1 MWVVIQ
7 VTETGEEF
15 GLDEFRALEHAEF
28 WIEENKDQ
36 YPESTFEIE
45 WSG

>member
-15 GLDEFRALEHAEF
+15 GRDLFRSKDHAEL
-28 WIEENKDQ
+28 WIEENHHQ
-36 YPESTFEIE
+36 YPESTFYVEHE
-45 WSG
+45 